1 VPIRSSILRSP
12 RAGAASLAPEVWRV
26 SRTVGVLLGMTAA
39 LLLTAVY
46 NGDPFFFGDSGEYIR
61 RAFSLRVPMYR
72 SIGYSIW
79 IAFTGGRASL
89 WAPIIAQALLLAA
102 LLRILARVLVPGVRA
117 PALLLGAVALSLLT
131 AVSARV
137 GQLMPDI
144 FGATLVV
151 SLYLAVAHWERLG
164 RAARA
169 VVLVGVVAGVVV
181 HATHPMIAACLLLA
195 WALGAA
201 RAGRAAAA
209 AWRGVLRGAL
219 IVATAL
225 AGLVGINYA
234 QTGRVYVSAYGHVFL
249 LAHLV
254 DAGLVTRLLVDECP
268 RVHYDLCPYLG
279 AFLEKP
285 DGVTAEEF
293 LWNPRS
299 PLYYIGG
306 FEGSG
311 AETARILRATLRRYP
326 GQHLELAVA
335 YTADQ
340 FGAIRTFDGFES
352 LAKTPWVAGILR
364 QELPWE
370 YQRFRAARQQRD
382 AIGLR
387 WLEPV
392 HALVALIAALASLWL
407 LWRSRRERSA
417 ATLASPEGFHRT
429 VWLAL
434 IANAVVCANLS
445 AVADRYQTR
454 LVWLLPAAVLIS
466 IAAWCGRRQEGTRW
480 LDRGVT

>member
-1 VPIRSSILRSP
+1 MG
-12 RAGAASLAPEVWRV
+12 RA
-26 SRTVGVLLGMTAA
+26 VGVLLAMTTA
-39 LLLTAVY
+39 LLLAALY
-46 NGDPFFFGDSGEYIR
+46 NGDPFFFGDSGEYVR

-79 IAFTGGRASL
+79 IAFTGGRTSL
-89 WAPIIAQALLLAA
+89 WAPVVAQALLLAA
-102 LLRILARVLVPGVRA
+102 LLRILVRALVPGVPER
-117 PALLLGAVALSLLT
+117 ALLIGAVALSLLT
-131 AVSARV
+131 AVSARIS
-137 GQLMPDI
+137 QLMPDI
-144 FGATLVV
+144 FGAMLVV
-151 SLYLAVAHWERLG
+151 SLYLVVAHWDRLG
-164 RAARA
+164 RLPR
-169 VVLVGVVAGVVV
+169 LVVV
-181 HATHPMIAACLLLA
+181 VGLVTSVVMHATHPLIAACLLPA
-195 WALGAA
+195 WALRAA
-201 RAGRAAAA
+201 RAGNAAAA
-209 AWRGVLRGAL
+209 AWRGVMRGLL

-254 DAGLVTRLLVDECP
+254 DTGLVTRLLVEECP
-268 RVHYDLCPYLG
+268 RTHYDLCPYTG

-285 DGVTAEEF
+285 QGVTAEEF
-293 LWNPRS
+293 LWNPAS

-306 FEGSG
+306 FEGSN

-326 GQHLELAVA
+326 GQHLKLAAA

-364 QELPWE
+364 QDLPWE
-370 YQRFRAARQQRD
+370 YERFRAARQQRGE
-382 AIGLR
+382 IGLE
-387 WLEPV
+387 WLASV
-392 HALVALIAALASLWL
+392 HELVALIAALASLWL
-407 LWRSRRERSA
+407 LTRPRAGRP
-417 ATLASPEGFHRT
+417 TGLASSESFHHT

-466 IAAWCGRRQEGTRW
+466 IAARRWPEP
-480 LDRGVT
+480 RGY